1 MYDWKDSQSST
12 KESRFVSIVVVAICL
27 AMLTAVVAELWVN

>member
-1 MYDWKDSQSST
+1 MYDWKDSQTPT